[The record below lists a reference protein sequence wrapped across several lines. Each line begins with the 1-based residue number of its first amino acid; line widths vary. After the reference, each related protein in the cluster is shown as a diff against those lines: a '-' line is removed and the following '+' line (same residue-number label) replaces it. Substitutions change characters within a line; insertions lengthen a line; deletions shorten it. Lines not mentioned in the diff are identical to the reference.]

1 MVNDCTIK
9 KETMKKLNYKSEQD
23 RTEIIEEQK
32 KAGLFLIEDAIRKNE
47 KFLIFDDKPLPDNS
61 PSEEEVKIQ
70 KEIVLLQ
77 RENAII
83 SLKSKGELPQEFT
96 EIKEIKL

>member
-1 MVNDCTIK
+1 
-9 KETMKKLNYKSEQD
+9 MKKLNYKSEQD

-32 KAGLFLIEDAIRKNE
+32 KAGLFLIEDAIRKDE

-61 PSEEEVKIQ
+61 PSEEEQKIQ

-83 SLKSKGELPQEFT
+83 SLKKRGELPEDFNG
-96 EIKEIKL
+96 

>member
-1 MVNDCTIK
+1 
-9 KETMKKLNYKSEQD
+9 MKKLNYKSEQD
-23 RTEIIEEQK
+23 RIEIIEEQK
-32 KAGLFLIEDAIRKNE
+32 KEGLFLIEDAIRKNE
-47 KFLIFDDKPLPDNS
+47 KFLIFDDKPLPDTS

-83 SLKSKGELPQEFT
+83 SLKSKGELQENFT
-96 EIKEIKL
+96 DTKEKTL

>member
-1 MVNDCTIK
+1 
-9 KETMKKLNYKSEQD
+9 MKKLNYKSEQD
-23 RTEIIEEQK
+23 RIEIIEEQK
-32 KAGLFLIEDAIRKNE
+32 KVGLFLIEDAIRKDE

-61 PSEEEVKIQ
+61 PSEEEQKIQ

-83 SLKSKGELPQEFT
+83 SLKKRGELPEDFNG
-96 EIKEIKL
+96 

>member
-1 MVNDCTIK
+1 
-9 KETMKKLNYKSEQD
+9 MKKLNYKSVQE
-23 RTEIIEEQK
+23 RIEIIEEQK
-32 KAGLFLIEDAIRKNE
+32 KAGLFLIEDAIRKDE

-83 SLKSKGELPQEFT
+83 SLKKRGELPEDFNG
-96 EIKEIKL
+96 

>member
-1 MVNDCTIK
+1 
-9 KETMKKLNYKSEQD
+9 MKKLNYKSVQD

-32 KAGLFLIEDAIRKNE
+32 KAGLFLIEDAIRKDE
-47 KFLIFDDKPLPDNS
+47 KFLIFEDKPLPDNS

-70 KEIVLLQ
+70 KEIILLQ

-83 SLKSKGELPQEFT
+83 SLKSKGELQENFT
-96 EIKEIKL
+96 DTKEKL